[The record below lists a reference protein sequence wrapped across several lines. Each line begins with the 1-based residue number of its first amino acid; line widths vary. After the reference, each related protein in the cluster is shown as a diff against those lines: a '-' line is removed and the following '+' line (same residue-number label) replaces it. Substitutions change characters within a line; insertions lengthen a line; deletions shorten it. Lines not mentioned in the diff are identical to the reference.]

1 MPSAAASVKLTIP
14 AGEASSEGVR
24 GLARLARHFTIIPPA
39 GLTETVT
46 MQVTADGERWVDLA
60 DVTADEALT
69 ISDLATMDIRL
80 TADAAV
86 AADRTFS
93 VIMA

>member
-1 MPSAAASVKLTIP
+1 MPNAAASVTLTIP
-14 AGEASSEGVR
+14 AGETSSEGLR
-24 GLARLARHFTIIPPA
+24 GLARLARHFTIIPPTD
-39 GLTETVT
+39 LTEDVTV
-46 MQVTADGERWVDLA
+46 QVTADGERWINLTIVA
-60 DVTADEALT
+60 TNMAMT

-80 TADAAV
+80 AAAEPV